1 MTPIGEILV
10 NETIKQMEVHKRQAT
25 GQSVMSLR
33 EEVSGGSIK
42 IFGAD
47 HWKYINEG
55 RPAGGKASDIIFF
68 ISAWRTAKQMRYG
81 ITLPPAWA
89 IAGKIAREGA
99 PENKDG
105 LAITTKVINAVRS
118 DLSKAVRGYISK
130 QLKIT

>member
-55 RPAGGKASDIIFF
+55 RTAGGMPPVEAIE
-68 ISAWRTAKQMRYG
+68 AWRTAKQRRYG

-89 IAGKIAREGA
+89 IAKKIAREGA

-105 LAITTKVINAVRS
+105 LAITTKVINAVGS

>member
-1 MTPIGEILV
+1 
-10 NETIKQMEVHKRQAT
+10 
-25 GQSVMSLR
+25 
-33 EEVSGGSIK
+33 
-42 IFGAD
+42 
-47 HWKYINEG
+47 
-55 RPAGGKASDIIFF
+55 
-68 ISAWRTAKQMRYG
+68 MRYG

-105 LAITTKVINAVRS
+105 LAITTKVINAVGS